1 MKNLTPEEKRVVNK
15 YFRGFAER
23 FRENQEGLF
32 DDTND
37 FILQSLRN
45 QKEMILEDVLR
56 IIEETDPAT
65 DRKPSSLYW
74 GNVLRKKVKS
84 IIKRH

>member
-1 MKNLTPEEKRVVNK
+1 MVNK

-56 IIEETDPAT
+56 IIEEASTAANTNTKQHGMILLKQDMMT
-65 DRKPSSLYW
+65 
-74 GNVLRKKVKS
+74 
-84 IIKRH
+84 